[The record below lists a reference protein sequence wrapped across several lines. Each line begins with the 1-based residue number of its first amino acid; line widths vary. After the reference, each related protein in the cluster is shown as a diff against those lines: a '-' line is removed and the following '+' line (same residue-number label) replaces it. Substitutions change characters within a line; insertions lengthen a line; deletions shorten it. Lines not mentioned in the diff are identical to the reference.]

1 MPETDV
7 APDPRELLARF
18 RASYRDYVV
27 IRRAGRLPEGVEV
40 KTLEE
45 QPLEELEL
53 PGSLRRQVDELRDED
68 PEARYVL
75 VKHLRVVDG
84 TPELVVD
91 DGSELP
97 PDEELVTLSETVTL
111 NTAER
116 VRVVTDIY
124 VARRV

>member
-1 MPETDV
+1 
-7 APDPRELLARF
+7 
-18 RASYRDYVV
+18 
-27 IRRAGRLPEGVEV
+27 
-40 KTLEE
+40 
-45 QPLEELEL
+45 
-53 PGSLRRQVDELRDED
+53 
-68 PEARYVL
+68 VL

>member
-1 MPETDV
+1 MHESDA
-7 APDPRELLARF
+7 APDPRELLVRF
-18 RASYRDYVV
+18 RTTYRDYLVV
-27 IRRAGRLPEGVEV
+27 RRAGRLPEGVAV
-40 KTLEE
+40 KMLEE
-45 QPLEELEL
+45 QPLDDVEL
-53 PGSLRRQVDELRDED
+53 PESLRRQLEELRKEEPDV
-68 PEARYVL
+68 RYVL

-91 DGSELP
+91 DESDLP
-97 PDEELVTLSETVTL
+97 PDDELVTLSETVTL